1 VKISSNYTT
10 ISKVFVDYCNSKHYQ
25 VRESE
30 ETNNL
35 RLDISNLTERTIVKI
50 YTSSTIQI
58 QGKQNSLRKEMEQLK
73 ADFEANPQSFLGAI
87 PEIKACATRY
97 DIMLSELRTKIREA
111 LNTLDATV
119 EIAESSRDAEYR
131 AKLTRNDSS
140 LTITQF
146 NNGTLLLQGKTDKLF
161 HDSCDLV
168 EKVANPSNKDV
179 VARFISSDEES
190 LKLFSAKYTPELT
203 EIAERNVIQ
212 KIGRA
217 YDFLEPYDK
226 KYFVAAES
234 LFLANIPLPEYS
246 PIVMPAS
253 KAFEGLAKKIVVAI
267 GLGSSGSTDFSILN
281 SRENPTRKSICSK
294 ETHCDTFLCD
304 LNVAIKKFRHF
315 MMHSDT
321 SNVTKVDSYN
331 EAKEKLEEIYK
342 ESKKFFDYFNS
353 VFKLL
358 P

>member
-1 VKISSNYTT
+1 MKIEVDHKK
-10 ISKVFVDYCNSKHYQ
+10 IAKVFVDYCDRKNYQ
-25 VRESE
+25 VRESQE
-30 ETNNL
+30 ANNQ
-35 RLDISNLTERTIVKI
+35 RLDISNLSERTIVKI
-50 YTSSTIQI
+50 YTNSTIQV
-58 QGKQNSLRKEMEQLK
+58 QGKQHALKGKMEKLK
-73 ADFEANPQSFLGAI
+73 AEFENNPQVFLGAI

-97 DIMLSELRTKIREA
+97 DIMLAGLRTKIREA
-111 LNTLDATV
+111 LNTLNAIV
-119 EIAESSRDAEYR
+119 EITESPKGAEYR
-131 AKLTRNDSS
+131 AKLNRNDYS

-146 NNGTLLLQGKTDKLF
+146 NNGTLLLQGKTDKFF
-161 HDSCDLV
+161 HDCCDVV
-168 EKVANPSNKDV
+168 EKIANPSNKDV
-179 VARFISSDEES
+179 IARFISRDEES
-190 LKLFSAKYTPELT
+190 LRLFTAKYTSELT
-203 EIAERNVIQ
+203 EMAECNVIQ
-212 KIGRA
+212 KIDKV

-253 KAFEGLAKKIVVAI
+253 KAFEGLAKKIVIAL

-304 LNVAIKKFRHF
+304 LNVAIKKYRHF

-321 SNVTKVDSYN
+321 SNVTKVDSYD